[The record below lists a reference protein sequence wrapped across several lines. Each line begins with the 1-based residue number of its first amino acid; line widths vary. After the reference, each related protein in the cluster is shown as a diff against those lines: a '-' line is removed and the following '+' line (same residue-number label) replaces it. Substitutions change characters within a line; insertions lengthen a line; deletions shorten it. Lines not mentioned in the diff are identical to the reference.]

1 MPDPLPIVFICYA
14 RADNKSSDP
23 DERWLDRMRVHLKP
37 YEGKAIEVFCDDRV
51 QLGDRW
57 HPRIQEKLRKARVT
71 IQLVSVEFMASD
83 YLRDREPSEP
93 SEPSVV

>member
-23 DERWLDRMRVHLKP
+23 DERWLDRMRGHLKP
-37 YEGKAIEVFCDDRV
+37 YEGVAFKVFWDERV
-51 QLGDRW
+51 PLGGRL
-57 HPRIQEKLRKARVT
+57 HPCIQENLRKARVT

-83 YLRDREPSEP
+83 YLRDHEP